1 MAVKR
6 TTIELD
12 EALAAQAVNATGGT
26 LRATVE
32 QGLRLLIAQS
42 RQDEENRLELLDRHL
57 ANAAKGIDFDV
68 LMSGEAWR

>member
-12 EALAAQAVNATGGT
+12 VALAAQAVDVTGST

-32 QGLRLLIAQS
+32 EGLRLLIAQS
-42 RQDEENRLELLDRHL
+42 RLEEQHRLDLFNRHL
-57 ANAAKGIDFDV
+57 AGAGESVDLEV
-68 LMSGEAWR
+68 LLSGEAWR